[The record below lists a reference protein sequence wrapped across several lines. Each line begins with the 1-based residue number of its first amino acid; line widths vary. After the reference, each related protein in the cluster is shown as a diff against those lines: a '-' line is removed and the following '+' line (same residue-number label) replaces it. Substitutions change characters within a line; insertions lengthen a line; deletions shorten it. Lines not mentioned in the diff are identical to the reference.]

1 MMRSLTPQQQV
12 GRRLKVRDLEV
23 FLAVV
28 ECGSM
33 AKAAAQLSVT
43 QPAVSA
49 IIAGLESTFGARLF
63 DRSPQGIETTLYGRR
78 CSLAP

>member
-1 MMRSLTPQQQV
+1 MTRALRREQNL

-33 AKAAAQLSVT
+33 ASAAAQLGVT
-43 QPAVSA
+43 
-49 IIAGLESTFGARLF
+49 
-63 DRSPQGIETTLYGRR
+63 
-78 CSLAP
+78 